1 MDIIFCDIC
10 NESVPESD
18 LKAGKAVTRQGRV
31 ICALCEGSMTPPEL
45 LAKGSGA
52 FGSGADQAS
61 HAAQGVAPNPV
72 AGEAASFT
80 STAQPSPPGSLNYGL
95 PSPAA
100 TQGVGGPMGA
110 AAHSFGALPQA
121 SKQAGNR
128 SSAAS
133 ILAGLMAATALLV
146 TGAGMVLVV
155 ERIQDVGREA
165 AASREQ
171 LEQRLSSRQA
181 MFEQRAASS
190 REELGDALSL
200 QLEARMQDEYQRGL
214 ALADKERADLRSR
227 LANIEAGIAKFQLDM
242 DALKLATKR
251 DPVREGE
258 WLAMKASLAELQRD
272 VGTLASSMLSAS
284 QGAQQQVPQE
294 PKETQPEWFPY
305 AADLTDAVSGTRWNA
320 VTVLGESRD
329 ERVVPYLIPVL
340 RDEDIFVRMAT
351 ARVLGEF
358 SSAEAKSHSVG
369 PLIDALSDSEAAVRE
384 AAVSA
389 LRNVTGMTFRFDPMA
404 GESDRERRAKA
415 WRDWWKKESR
425 V

>member
-45 LAKGSGA
+45 LAGGYGA
-52 FGSGADQAS
+52 FGAGAAQTS
-61 HAAQGVAPNPV
+61 HAAQSVPASSVAGGVASSTSNPYPT
-72 AGEAASFT
+72 G
-80 STAQPSPPGSLNYGL
+80 GSNYGL
-95 PSPAA
+95 QTPAA
-100 TQGVGGPMGA
+100 QQAGGGPMGA
-110 AAHSFGALPQA
+110 SAHSFGTLPQA
-121 SKQAGNR
+121 AKPSGNR

-155 ERIQDVGREA
+155 ERIQDVGGEA

-181 MFEQRAASS
+181 MSEQRATIS
-190 REELGDALSL
+190 REDLRDALSL
-200 QLEARMQDEYQRGL
+200 QLEARVQDEFQEGQ
-214 ALADKERADLRSR
+214 ALANKERADLRSR
-227 LANIEAGIAKFQLDM
+227 MANIEAGIAKFQIDM

-258 WLAMKASLAELQRD
+258 LLSMKASLAELQRD
-272 VGTLASSMLSAS
+272 VGTLASSMLSS
-284 QGAQQQVPQE
+284 NQGAQQQIPQE

-329 ERVVPYLIPVL
+329 ERVVPYLVPVL

-425 V
+425 A